1 MPRSAGVPRVELAR
15 LPTPIHPL
23 PALGARL
30 GVEIHVKRDDL
41 TGCLLSGNKVRKL
54 EFVLADAIE
63 HDADVVITCGGAQ
76 SNHCRATA
84 AAARE
89 LGLDVELLLRE
100 PDRSPVEGN
109 LFLDLLLGA
118 TIHPVSAAAY
128 ADRDQLMAQR
138 AEELEALGRNAY
150 VIPEGASNPRGAM
163 GYVRCMEEI
172 LADTTEPFDAIVTA
186 VGSGGTLAGL
196 VAGAHL
202 HEFRGRIIGVPVCDD
217 AAHFRPVVGTLLEG
231 LRDHFFPDLDP
242 DLPGDAL
249 VDGYVGEGYAMATE
263 SELRRIQ
270 DVATLT
276 GLVLDPTYT
285 NKAFGALLDLVAS
298 GDIGGGSRVLFLHTG
313 GLFGLLPHHHRF
325 SANGM

>member
-1 MPRSAGVPRVELAR
+1 MPQPADAPRLELAR
-15 LPTPIHPL
+15 LPTPIQPL

-63 HDADVVITCGGAQ
+63 RDTDVVITCGGAQ

-89 LGLDVELLLRE
+89 LGLDVELLLRD

-118 TIHPVSAAAY
+118 IIHPVSAAGY
-128 ADRDQLMAQR
+128 ADRDRLMEQR
-138 AEELEALGRNAY
+138 AEELGALGRNAY
-150 VIPEGASNPRGAM
+150 VIPEGASNPRGAL

-172 LADTTEPFDAIVTA
+172 VAGAEEAYDAIITA

-196 VAGAHL
+196 VAGARL
-202 HEFRGRIIGVPVCDD
+202 HGFAGRIIGVPVCHD
-217 AAHFRPVVGTLLEG
+217 AAHFRGAVTGILHG
-231 LRDHFFPDLDP
+231 LRSQFIPELDP
-242 DLPGDAL
+242 HLPEDAL
-249 VDGYVGEGYAMATE
+249 IDGYVGEGYGEATE
-263 SELRRIQ
+263 AELRRIQ
-270 DVATLT
+270 DVASLT

-285 NKAFGALLDLVAS
+285 NKAFGALLDLVTTGELPA
-298 GDIGGGSRVLFLHTG
+298 GSRVLFIHTG
-313 GLFGLLPHHHRF
+313 GLFGLLPHHGRF
-325 SANGM
+325 PAGPV